1 MNSTKDNEKSRA
13 QPKRNE
19 NPPSVLEDL
28 LKQFRKDGIHALAD
42 LDKDDQAQIVNWA
55 QDVVN
60 QFGSILKENPMK
72 IKNLVDLPFPKE
84 DLKIAIK
91 VLLPAY
97 IAKGSDD
104 IVTLLKDRYVRLSA
118 FQDISHEDK
127 DTIIKHEDKDTII
140 KKADKIDQKSKS
152 TEPEI
157 FSTYHKYMEISISE
171 QKILHDEVNTF
182 VKDLKIQKVNS

>member
-1 MNSTKDNEKSRA
+1 MNSTKGDKKSQA
-13 QPKRNE
+13 QPKGSE
-19 NPPSVLEDL
+19 NPPFVIEDF
-28 LKQFRKDGIHALAD
+28 LKQFRKDGVSALAD
-42 LDKDDQAQIVNWA
+42 LDKDDQAQVVNWA

-72 IKNLVDLPFPKE
+72 IKNLVDLPCRKE

-104 IVTLLKDRYVRLSA
+104 IVTLLKDKYVRLSA
-118 FQDISHEDK
+118 FQDISQEDK

-140 KKADKIDQKSKS
+140 KKADRIDQKSKS

-182 VKDLKIQKVNS
+182 INDLKIQKKDS